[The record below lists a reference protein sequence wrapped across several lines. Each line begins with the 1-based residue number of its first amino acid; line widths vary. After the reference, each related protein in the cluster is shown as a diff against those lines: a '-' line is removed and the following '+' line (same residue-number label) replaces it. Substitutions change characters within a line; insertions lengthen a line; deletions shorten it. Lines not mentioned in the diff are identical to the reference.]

1 MKSRVLNLLISLDQF
16 AFSIITLGK
25 APPDETMSAAAYRLE
40 QEGKWQ
46 GKLFRPIIDK
56 LFFWDE
62 LHCRSSFE
70 SELDSKHLSAIYR
83 NGKEEDWTQEGQQE

>member
-1 MKSRVLNLLISLDQF
+1 MKSRILNLLISLDQF

-46 GKLFRPIIDK
+46 GKLFRPAIDK
-56 LFFWDE
+56 LFFFDKF
-62 LHCRSSFE
+62 HCRSSFE
-70 SELDSKHLSAIYR
+70 SEINSKHLAEVYR
-83 NGKEEDWTQEGQQE
+83 SNKED